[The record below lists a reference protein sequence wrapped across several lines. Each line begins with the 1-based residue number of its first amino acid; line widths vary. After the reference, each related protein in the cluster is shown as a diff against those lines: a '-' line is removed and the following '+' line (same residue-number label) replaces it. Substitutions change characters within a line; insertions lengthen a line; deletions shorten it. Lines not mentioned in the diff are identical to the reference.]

1 MSTGNNIKSY
11 KMDNE
16 KNKIYTSTVVIFWI
30 VLAFSILTISNIF
43 IMNEFDLFNRYLFFS
58 SAIVLSCLGIALI
71 VLAAKAKL
79 TRISKA
85 FFILTGASAAGIV
98 VGSVLHNLVY
108 ALFIKL
114 FGEGFWVGIGDEPV
128 FFIFA
133 IIVCPLALLVG
144 IIGGIVLIAKKKVI
158 LQK

>member
-1 MSTGNNIKSY
+1 
-11 KMDNE
+11 MDNE

-30 VLAFSILTISNIF
+30 ILAFSILTISNIF

-79 TRISKA
+79 TKISKA
-85 FFILTGASAAGIV
+85 FFILTGASAVGIV

-114 FGEGFWVGIGDEPV
+114 FGEGFWAGMGDEPV

-133 IIVCPLALLVG
+133 TIVCPVALLVG
-144 IIGGIVLIAKKKVI
+144 IIGGIVLIAKKKVA
-158 LQK
+158 LK

>member
-1 MSTGNNIKSY
+1 MK
-11 KMDNE
+11 K
-16 KNKIYTSTVVIFWI
+16 KIYTSTVVIFWI
-30 VLAFSILTISNIF
+30 ILAFSILTISNIF

-79 TRISKA
+79 TKIAKA

-114 FGEGFWVGIGDEPV
+114 FGEGFWAGMGDEPV

-133 IIVCPLALLVG
+133 TIVCPVALLVG
-144 IIGGIVLIAKKKVI
+144 IIGGIVLIAKKKVV
-158 LQK
+158 LQ